1 MKHVLA
7 FYLNMMTIPDYSSGI
22 KLSHSHLKLIYLRQG
37 WSHFLTQ
44 NSLLHQNVTFLR
56 KIVHYI
62 FQLPPS
68 LIKLKFTY
76 IALMYLL
83 ESSNNYKMMLNLF
96 LICPKATY
104 TLILKRRDTIY
115 MEKKKVKKEKDK
127 KNEKSSRK

>member
-83 ESSNNYKMMLNLF
+83 ESSCNYKMMLNLF

-104 TLILKRRDTIY
+104 TLILKEEIQFIW
-115 MEKKKVKKEKDK
+115 KKKVKKEKDK